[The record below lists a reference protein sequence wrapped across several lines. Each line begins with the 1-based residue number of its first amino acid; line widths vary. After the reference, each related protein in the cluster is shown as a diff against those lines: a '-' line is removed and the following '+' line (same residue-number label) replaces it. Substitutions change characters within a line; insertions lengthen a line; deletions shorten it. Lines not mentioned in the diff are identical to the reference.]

1 MPRKPNTQPYI
12 VRKRFPLFS
21 IDHDIDD
28 EIELTTSQ
36 ARPLMYAGFISE
48 LSEPN
53 KTAAKNPATKKSAE
67 TKA

>member
-1 MPRKPNTQPYI
+1 MPSKPNTQPYI

-36 ARPLMYAGFISE
+36 ARPLMYAGFISV
-48 LSEPN
+48 LSEPD
-53 KTAAKNPATKKSAE
+53 KTAVKKPATKKPSE